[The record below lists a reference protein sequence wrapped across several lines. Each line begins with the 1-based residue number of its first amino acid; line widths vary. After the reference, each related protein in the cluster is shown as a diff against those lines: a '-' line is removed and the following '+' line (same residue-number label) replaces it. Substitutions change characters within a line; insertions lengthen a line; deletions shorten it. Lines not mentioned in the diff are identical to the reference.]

1 MYISVCTWRDLTDGH
16 LYHAGEQFPCDGRE
30 ISAER
35 IQSLVSGRNQA
46 GLRLIE
52 AVGVPD
58 EEKPVQTENTPEK
71 PKTAR
76 KTASRTRKPK
86 E

>member
-35 IQSLVSGRNQA
+35 IQSLIDGRNQA

-52 AVGVPD
+52 AVEVPD
-58 EEKPVQTENTPEK
+58 EEKPVQPQETPER

-76 KTASRTRKPK
+76 KTASRTRRSK